1 MTQLKLISIAI
12 AIRWIPVLLEVDW
25 NRVRRET
32 ESKTVAEFRRYATQA
47 QYGSEALK
55 KELLRKI
62 AEAEHGR
69 RLLVQKIRATQQR
82 NMNNLDRSVSIGLVG
97 EHVATKVRNLSA
109 RALMLTATV
118 IAPVVAP
125 FLAEAQ

>member
-1 MTQLKLISIAI
+1 M
-12 AIRWIPVLLEVDW
+12 
-25 NRVRRET
+25 
-32 ESKTVAEFRRYATQA
+32 
-47 QYGSEALK
+47 

-62 AEAEHGR
+62 AEAEHAR
-69 RLLVQKIRATQQR
+69 RLLVQKTRATQQR
-82 NMNNLDRSVSIGLVG
+82 NMKNLDRSVSIGLVG